1 MRRAVLLL
9 AALSGCADR
18 SEPAPPADTTV
29 AAAGSR
35 GTLYEAPD
43 GTYDVLVPP
52 RWNNHFRVDTLST
65 PERGTARPRALV
77 FSYLP
82 SDSTIRPQVLAVIAV
97 YDSAAWAAVRTEGGP
112 PPGDSVTAKGGRV
125 YIVGQPQS
133 NPFPEGSPDA
143 VLFALLEL
151 KPAEVA
157 AMVRPR

>member
-1 MRRAVLLL
+1 MRYAVLPLLLL
-9 AALSGCADR
+9 AACGDR
-18 SEPAPPADTTV
+18 PAPAPPADSGAPGV
-29 AAAGSR
+29 A

-52 RWNNHFRVDTLST
+52 RWTGHFRVDTLTT
-65 PERGTARPRALV
+65 PERGSARPRAVV

-112 PPGDSVTAKGGRV
+112 PPGDSVASRRGLV
-125 YIVGQPQS
+125 YVVGQPQS
-133 NPFPEGSPDA
+133 NPFPDGTPDA

-151 KPAEVA
+151 KPSEVVA
-157 AMVRPR
+157 LVRPR